1 MISPAAPAASAG
13 DQDQQLAATLR
24 LMHRRRAGGWTAIG
38 GFLAALTAIS
48 VYSAQTTA
56 NAYGP
61 VATLAIAAALAALTV
76 AGLVVVV
83 ATSVR
88 LRRHTAAQRAQ
99 ATSIAERKSERW
111 WHSWRS
117 DLVTSSVLLVIALGT
132 AALFAPGLVNSVS
145 YVTSSRTATFDPQF
159 HDVTC
164 GYLGKGGC
172 SIVTV
177 GILKTGGG
185 GVHATWPHD
194 VTLGRP
200 FQVREPLW
208 PWGPGTGLIDG
219 DGAAITFAIV
229 SLLTIGLAVLAAIFF
244 AHVVGDRLHGKR
256 ADPAPGLT

>member
-1 MISPAAPAASAG
+1 MISPSAPAASAG
-13 DQDQQLAATLR
+13 DQDPQLAATLR
-24 LMHRRRAGGWTAIG
+24 LMRRRRGGGWTAIG

-56 NAYGP
+56 TSSGP
-61 VATLAIAAALAALTV
+61 VATLAIATALAALTV
-76 AGLVVVV
+76 AGLVDVV

-117 DLVTSSVLLVIALGT
+117 DLVTSSALLVIAVGT
-132 AALFAPGLVNSVS
+132 AALFTPGLVNSVGW
-145 YVTSSRTATFDPQF
+145 VTSSKMATFDPQF
-159 HDVTC
+159 HDVSC
-164 GYLGKGGC
+164 GFRGQGGC

-177 GILKTGGG
+177 GILETGGG
-185 GVHATWPHD
+185 GVHATWPHS
-194 VTLGRP
+194 VQLGRP

-219 DGAAITFAIV
+219 DGAAATFAIV
-229 SLLTIGLAVLAAIFF
+229 SLLADGLAVLAAIFF
-244 AHVVGDRLHGKR
+244 AHVVGDRLHRNR
-256 ADPAPGLT
+256 ADPAPGLS